1 MNLTKFLREQNYDL
15 IDGPIRNQM
24 PLQLWLKRPF
34 NSAELYYAHISHA
47 FTSAIPLEEIENTAL
62 AINSDKKDEYGFNV
76 GITALEDV
84 LKSIGL
90 GAVELNN
97 KIKSGKKVTISYDNS
112 HTKEYAVGNIES
124 YLSSADFVH
133 PNPPLLRNSSRNNL
147 IVLSGIVFAKNLVVD
162 IETDFKIETA
172 LIASLNEMAEGNV
185 DFTMST
191 VNKIKMVSS
200 VNNFFPIAVKANRID
215 YDKGRFRKLNLI
227 SDNRDLF

>member
-1 MNLTKFLREQNYDL
+1 M
-15 IDGPIRNQM
+15 
-24 PLQLWLKRPF
+24 
-34 NSAELYYAHISHA
+34 
-47 FTSAIPLEEIENTAL
+47 
-62 AINSDKKDEYGFNV
+62 
-76 GITALEDV
+76 
-84 LKSIGL
+84 

-133 PNPPLLRNSSRNNL
+133 PNPPLLRNSNRNNL

-200 VNNFFPIAVKANRID
+200 VNNSFPIAVKANRID
-215 YDKGRFRKLNLI
+215 FDKGRFKKLNLI